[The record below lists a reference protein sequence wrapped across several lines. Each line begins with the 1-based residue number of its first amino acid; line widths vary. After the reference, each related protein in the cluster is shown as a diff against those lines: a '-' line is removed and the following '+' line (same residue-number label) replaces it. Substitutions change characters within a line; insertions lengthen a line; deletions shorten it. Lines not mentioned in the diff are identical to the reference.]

1 MDLKIFAAMSEKM
14 NEGELLEMTRVY
26 QRRMDAMYPPAPQLK
41 ARGPV
46 ACEDEDRA
54 FLI

>member
-1 MDLKIFAAMSEKM
+1 MAEKM
-14 NEGELLEMTRVY
+14 DESELLELTRVY
-26 QRRMDAMYPPAPQLK
+26 RQRMDAMYPPTPQLK
-41 ARGPV
+41 ARTPV